1 MQTLRY
7 RMLNGVNMQTV
18 TDFKSRMRFRKVV
31 KQLARPSNSK
41 IEHIIK
47 VALREILSFEQSLV
61 AIRMNLGDKIVVL
74 HVSYM

>member
-1 MQTLRY
+1 
-7 RMLNGVNMQTV
+7 MQTV
-18 TDFKSRMRFRKVV
+18 TDFKLRMRFRKVV
-31 KQLARPSNSK
+31 KQLTRPSNSK
-41 IEHIIK
+41 TEHIIK